1 MGASPSEIESLTRAE
16 RQREVFEWCGRTF
29 GSESQRDRKKRVLR
43 FLEEA
48 IELYQAE
55 GCSLEQGQALMA
67 HVFARPAGEPQQE
80 VGGVSVTLLSYCEA
94 AGLSADEC
102 EVVEIARI
110 FNRSAEKARER
121 YQRKTGAGF

>member
-1 MGASPSEIESLTRAE
+1 MNASLSEIASLTRAE
-16 RQREVFEWCGRTF
+16 RQRDVFEWCGRTF
-29 GSESQRDRKKRVLR
+29 GSESQRDRKKRALR

-67 HVFARPAGEPQQE
+67 HVLARPADQPQQE

-94 AGLSADEC
+94 AGLSAHEC
-102 EVVEIARI
+102 EAVEIARI
-110 FNRSAEKARER
+110 FNRSAEKARQGDR
-121 YQRKTGAGF
+121 RKTGAGF